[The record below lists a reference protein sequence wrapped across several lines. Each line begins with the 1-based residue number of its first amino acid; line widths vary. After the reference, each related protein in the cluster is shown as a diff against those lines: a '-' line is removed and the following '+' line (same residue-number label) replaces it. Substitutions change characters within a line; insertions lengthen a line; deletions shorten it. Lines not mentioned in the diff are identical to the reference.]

1 MWRNWMCRMMQGFER
16 RWSFGQLFRCPDQTE
31 LAPSDTVRTCW
42 NAEPTLAEILSDPI
56 VRALMDADGVE
67 PHEIRTV
74 LSRIS
79 DTTPSTRDNA
89 RQ

>member
-1 MWRNWMCRMMQGFER
+1 MWRNWMGRMMQGIER

-31 LAPSDTVRTCW
+31 LAPSHATRW

-67 PHEIRTV
+67 PHEIRAV

-79 DTTPSTRDNA
+79 DAPSAPDSA
-89 RQ
+89 R

>member
-1 MWRNWMCRMMQGFER
+1 MWRDRMCRMMQGWER
-16 RWSFGQLFRCPDQTE
+16 RRRSFGQLFRCPDRTE
-31 LAPSDTVRTCW
+31 LAPSDATRW

-56 VRALMDADGVE
+56 ARALMDADGVE

-79 DTTPSTRDNA
+79 ANPTPDSA

>member
-1 MWRNWMCRMMQGFER
+1 MWRNWMCRMMQEFER
-16 RWSFGQLFRCPDQTE
+16 RWSFGLLFRCPDQTE
-31 LAPSDTVRTCW
+31 LAPSEPTCW

-79 DTTPSTRDNA
+79 ATPSTRDSA